1 VPSKLRASCTVRDFG
16 GQGVDLRRLIV
27 LGDNKKD
34 VVVASA
40 VNLDRRFPRAC
51 ASLAGMHL
59 RARATL
65 TILARANRPVLL
77 NLAFAL

>member
-1 VPSKLRASCTVRDFG
+1 
-16 GQGVDLRRLIV
+16 V
-27 LGDNKKD
+27 LGDNKV

-40 VNLDRRFPRAC
+40 VSLDRRFPRAC

-65 TILARANRPVLL
+65 TILARVNRPVFLD
-77 NLAFAL
+77 LAFAL